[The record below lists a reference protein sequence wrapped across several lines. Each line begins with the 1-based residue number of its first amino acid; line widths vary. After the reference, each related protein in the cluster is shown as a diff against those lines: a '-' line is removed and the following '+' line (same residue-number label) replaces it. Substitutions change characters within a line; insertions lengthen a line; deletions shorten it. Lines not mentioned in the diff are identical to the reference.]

1 MPRKVKTEKPPLQFL
16 QRSLCGARVQN
27 APEVRAAIN
36 PKDFFTDRQEQ
47 DTTALKSWV
56 GLLIRLNVVILS
68 TYVASCVFFYVF

>member
-16 QRSLCGARVQN
+16 ERSLCGARVQN
-27 APEVRAAIN
+27 APAVRAAIN

-68 TYVASCVFFYVF
+68 TYVA